1 MTEFRPNAIR
11 WLISPAIALALALA
25 ALAAEPLQ
33 GQDKV
38 YEISDYHTRLELTP
52 DGTYRVRER
61 ITFDFQ
67 VGSFTFAERNIP
79 LANSD
84 GVSPVRVVSPD
95 VEISR
100 VVQEAEGGDW
110 RVHWEFPS
118 RTDPTTFIL
127 EYEVYGAVR
136 DVGETNEV
144 FWRVVGEGWGVP
156 LRQVE
161 AEIVLPSALSVPAA
175 SLIPDP
181 AEIATVEEVGGD
193 VVARFRPGSL
203 PPGRAYQ
210 VRVTFPKVLEGRPV
224 GLARG
229 EVRYSLLGLLA
240 FLGTLGVGVV
250 VAFRRSGV
258 RLQARLH
265 AEPDVG
271 IPTAAVLLHRQAP
284 AWERAFPATLFDLAE
299 RGVITLEHVD
309 HRWWIFK
316 NSKVLVRPNPDGQE
330 PLTEFEAAFLEKVER
345 LEYLNEFASKGRK
358 FRSNAMKAVRATM
371 VEDGYLGDIRSAAN
385 RAVVMGGVLLVFAL
399 VLGVV
404 GAVGQPVLLAL
415 AGAAAGLGCAG
426 LSVGTV
432 RYPRTRKG
440 AESLAAVRG
449 HQQRLREELKQQLK
463 MAPIQAAEF
472 LFQHLAW
479 LTLDP
484 KYRGTESQ
492 KLRRRLKKE
501 RGDLRPPPWA
511 IDRTEKFV
519 KATANKSTAYCAFL
533 CFSNVTGSAGG
544 AVAPSSGG
552 GAAGGASGGGAAG
565 GGGGGAG

>member
-1 MTEFRPNAIR
+1 MSARRTVITTTVLGA
-11 WLISPAIALALALA
+11 LILL
-25 ALAAEPLQ
+25 AEPLQ

-38 YEISDYHTRLELTP
+38 YEISDYHARLELTP
-52 DGTYRVRER
+52 AGTYRVRER

-79 LANSD
+79 RSNSD
-84 GVSPVRVVSPD
+84 GVSPVRVESPD
-95 VEISR
+95 VRISR

-110 RVHWEFPS
+110 KVHWEFPS

-136 DVGETNEV
+136 ELGETNEV
-144 FWRVVGEGWGVP
+144 LWRVVGEGWGVP

-161 AEIVLPSALSVPAA
+161 AEIVLPLALSVPVA

-193 VVARFRPGSL
+193 VVARFRPGPL

-210 VRVTFPKVLEGRPV
+210 VRVTFPKVMEGRPV
-224 GLARG
+224 GLARP
-229 EVRYSLLGLLA
+229 EMHFSLLGLVA
-240 FLGTLGVGVV
+240 FLVIFGVGIA
-250 VAFRRSGV
+250 VAVGRSGV
-258 RLQARLH
+258 RLGARFH

-284 AWERAFPATLFDLAE
+284 AWERAFPATLFDLAM

-309 HRWWIFK
+309 HRWWIF
-316 NSKVLVRPNPDGQE
+316 NNPKVQVLPNPDDRE
-330 PLTEFEAAFLEKVER
+330 PLTEFEAAFLEEVER

-358 FRSNAMKAVRATM
+358 HRSNAMKAVRATM
-371 VEDGYLGDIRSAAN
+371 VEDGYLGDIRRAAN
-385 RAVVMGGVLLVFAL
+385 RAVIRGGALLVLAL

-432 RYPRTRKG
+432 RYPRTRMG

-449 HQQRLREELKQQLK
+449 YQQRLREELKQQLK
-463 MAPIQAAEF
+463 MAPIQAAEL

-484 KYRGTESQ
+484 KYYGSASQ

-501 RGDLRPPPWA
+501 RGELRPPPWA
-511 IDRTEKFV
+511 IDRTEKFE
-519 KATANKSTAYCAFL
+519 KATAKMLSL
-533 CFSNVTGSAGG
+533 IHI
-544 AVAPSSGG
+544 
-552 GAAGGASGGGAAG
+552 
-565 GGGGGAG
+565 